1 MRPTLRTIA
10 IALAA
15 TTALLQL
22 AATPPASAQGSNPT
36 SPATTPPT
44 PAPVTTSLP
53 QLSSVNAGG
62 CAQQYTNAINSLNQS
77 AITAND
83 VGLGANA
90 FGAAAGVVMNGANI
104 LSAIADASAQ
114 GTIAA
119 AWGVGSTAQAVGGPL
134 MTAGGAALALGVTVV
149 ALPPAALGG
158 GAGLAAGGVATTATG
173 VAMGVASATT
183 AVQAAATGL
192 KVLALGA
199 ETAGVLSTV
208 AGVGS
213 QIGAQIHTQ
222 NAQNLIV
229 YVASLP
235 NCDSEFT
242 GTVNVSGGGVNVTG
256 DSIFN
261 DDVGVAADVNVEGD
275 VTASQVHATQGI
287 SAVGGGIW
295 IGDPNGTTFSS
306 GITIG
311 GGALS
316 GAGVG
321 GAQAF
326 TGDVDAIAVGNNARA
341 MLSGSLALGLD
352 SSSTGAD
359 AIAIGNAA
367 AANGEQDVVVGAFNN
382 TDVGGNNTVVGN
394 EIDIVGAGSSNNTV
408 LGVGHQ
414 VTGSG
419 NFVGGDPNTII
430 GSLNV
435 VTGAGSNVTGDSNVA
450 VGDTVNIAGNRAI
463 AVGNNATANADD
475 TTAIGTNAQA
485 NAAGSAA
492 FGQGAVASQTQQ
504 QVFGTKANTYTAP
517 GITSSQS
524 RARQVGAVEVAT
536 SDANGNLATDGSVI
550 FETLSDH
557 EAGIAIA
564 MALESPSLQAGETFG
579 VAVNWGIFNQSQ
591 ALAFS
596 AIGVVAR
603 DVFLAGDRI
612 ALNGGFGVSV
622 KAGSFGGHRTGTAAG
637 GRAGVQFAW

>member
-1 MRPTLRTIA
+1 MRPNLRTFA
-10 IALAA
+10 IALEAMTAFLLLA
-15 TTALLQL
+15 TT
-22 AATPPASAQGSNPT
+22 TPAWAQGSNTTNPAPT
-36 SPATTPPT
+36 PST

-62 CAQQYTNAINSLNQS
+62 CAQQYTNAINAHNQNA
-77 AITAND
+77 AISND
-83 VGLGANA
+83 VGLAANA
-90 FGAAAGVVMNGANI
+90 TAAAATVTG
-104 LSAIADASAQ
+104 LIAQEVAATASAAEF
-114 GTIAA
+114 TAMAA
-119 AWGVGSTAQAVGGPL
+119 G
-134 MTAGGAALALGVTVV
+134 LGVTVAYGVAPLPTAGGIPGSVAAAAAAGALAATGGVEAV
-149 ALPPAALGG
+149 ALGAAIV
-158 GAGLAAGGVATTATG
+158 GAGANVTG
-173 VAMGVASATT
+173 VA
-183 AVQAAATGL
+183 
-192 KVLALGA
+192 
-199 ETAGVLSTV
+199 
-208 AGVGS
+208 S
-213 QIGAQIHTQ
+213 QIAAQVYTHSALSLTE
-222 NAQNLIV
+222 
-229 YVASLP
+229 YVATLP

-242 GTVNVSGGGVNVTG
+242 GTVKVSAGGVDVTG
-256 DSIFN
+256 ASIFN

-275 VTASQVHATQGI
+275 VNGSQVHATQGI

-326 TGDVDAIAVGNNARA
+326 TGDVDAIAVGNNAHA
-341 MLSGSLALGLD
+341 MMSGSLALGLD
-352 SSSTGAD
+352 SSSTGTD

-382 TDVGGNNTVVGN
+382 TDAGGNNTVVGN
-394 EIDIVGAGSSNNTV
+394 ENDIIGGDSSNNTV

-430 GSLNV
+430 GSLNA

-450 VGDTVNIAGNRAI
+450 VGDTVNISGNRAI

-492 FGQGAVASQTQQ
+492 FGQGAVASQPQQ

-550 FETLSDH
+550 FEALSEH

-612 ALNGGFGVSV
+612 ALNGGFGLSV